1 MLFQRG
7 VYQTARGPRVDSI
20 AELIQGRRLLFAVI
34 AALMLVAAVAGYFLI
49 HSGFAV
55 ITDLFNV
62 TKTGANQTAAV
73 VHADPHKGLPI
84 EVPVNKDV
92 GLALYRNPSTRAK
105 VVAFY
110 TTLAGSSQ
118 IADIVIKV
126 ANRYNVP
133 LSLAFALAWKES
145 KFKTNAV
152 NYNGDSVDRG
162 LYQLNSLS
170 FPNVRPEQFFDPQI
184 NAEKGLGYLSQC
196 MKDGGN
202 EVVGLAMYNAGMSR
216 VYRDG
221 TPRVTLDYI
230 STILKYQD
238 AVITEFHDTL
248 LKQAAVLRA
257 VHQANSAS

>member
-7 VYQTARGPRVDSI
+7 VYQTARGPRMDSI
-20 AELIQGRRLLFAVI
+20 AELFQGRRLLLMVI
-34 AALMLVAAVAGYFLI
+34 AVLLLAAVAAGYFLLNN
-49 HSGFAV
+49 GYAA
-55 ITDLFNV
+55 ITDLFST
-62 TKTGANQTAAV
+62 TKTTTAQTTT
-73 VHADPHKGLPI
+73 VHADPHQGLPI
-84 EVPVNKDV
+84 EVPLNKDV
-92 GLALYRNPSTRAK
+92 GLTLYRNPQTRDQ
-105 VVAFY
+105 VISFY
-110 TTLAGSSQ
+110 TTLAGSAELAR
-118 IADIVIKV
+118 IITNV

-145 KFKTNAV
+145 KFVPTAV
-152 NYNGDSVDRG
+152 NYNGNSVDRG

-170 FPNVRPEQFFDPQI
+170 FPGITAREFFDPTT

-196 MKDGGN
+196 LKTGGN

-216 VYRDG
+216 VYQDG

-248 LKQAAVLRA
+248 LKQSDVLKV
-257 VHQANSAS
+257 VHPKTGKS